1 MATLFL
7 DRTIC
12 LPTCHLGPTDLVLTT
27 EDAVAVCLSMGEL
40 VELMELAELDPFRIN
55 MVYESIMKPA
65 TMTIQDIQDIQ
76 DIQVLKDSN

>member
-1 MATLFL
+1 MATLVL

-12 LPTCHLGPTDLVLTT
+12 LPTCHSGPTDLVLTT

-40 VELMELAELDPFRIN
+40 GELVELDPFRIN